1 VSLPSQV
8 KRNFL
13 ADASLTDS
21 GDSRGADC
29 KDNAMTAQIAKVLTE
44 ATGLLRAP
52 QRVGPLLHKVLS
64 DKLRHTF
71 EQRHLYSYTK
81 TKLASEEMLNALLRW
96 IIHAQR
102 PDGGIAAYYSLLS
115 GYSESYPEVTGYI
128 VPTLYDFTR
137 STREGN
143 AAFVAERATQWLLSL
158 QMSTG
163 AFPGGVYGGLHRSE
177 AQASIFNTGQ
187 ILEGLV
193 RAHAETKR
201 PEILQAAMAAGDWL
215 VEMQQADGSWSGS
228 GAYQN
233 AAHTY
238 YSMVAWAL
246 ADLAECSAE
255 KKYGIAADKN
265 LDWVLSHFRP
275 SGWIDGINL
284 RGHPN
289 YLHFV
294 AYVLQGVLECG
305 SLRRRTD
312 ANQMV
317 AKSAWV
323 LLRKFE
329 TNKYLPGAYDADFR
343 NGAHFTCL
351 TGNAQMSC
359 VWLRLFEMTGDL
371 RYLNAAL
378 KMNEMLKQLVA
389 VRGRRGIDGGVSG
402 SYPVWGRYQPL
413 RYISWG
419 CKFFADAL
427 LLERRLTRSLEA
439 SGLGEL
445 PCAS

>member
-1 VSLPSQV
+1 
-8 KRNFL
+8 
-13 ADASLTDS
+13 
-21 GDSRGADC
+21 
-29 KDNAMTAQIAKVLTE
+29 MTAQIAKVLTE

-228 GAYQN
+228 
-233 AAHTY
+233 
-238 YSMVAWAL
+238 
-246 ADLAECSAE
+246 
-255 KKYGIAADKN
+255 
-265 LDWVLSHFRP
+265 
-275 SGWIDGINL
+275 
-284 RGHPN
+284 
-289 YLHFV
+289 
-294 AYVLQGVLECG
+294 
-305 SLRRRTD
+305 
-312 ANQMV
+312 
-317 AKSAWV
+317 
-323 LLRKFE
+323 
-329 TNKYLPGAYDADFR
+329 
-343 NGAHFTCL
+343 
-351 TGNAQMSC
+351 
-359 VWLRLFEMTGDL
+359 
-371 RYLNAAL
+371 
-378 KMNEMLKQLVA
+378 
-389 VRGRRGIDGGVSG
+389 
-402 SYPVWGRYQPL
+402 
-413 RYISWG
+413 
-419 CKFFADAL
+419 
-427 LLERRLTRSLEA
+427 
-439 SGLGEL
+439 
-445 PCAS
+445 